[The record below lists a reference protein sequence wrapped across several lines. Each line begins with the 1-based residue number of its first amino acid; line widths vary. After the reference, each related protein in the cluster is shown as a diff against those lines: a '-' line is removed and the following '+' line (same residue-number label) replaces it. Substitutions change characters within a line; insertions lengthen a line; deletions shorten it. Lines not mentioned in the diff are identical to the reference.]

1 MDLDIA
7 VNRQLHGGMSALS
20 QEHKDLAS
28 EDTDIPTYF
37 DYNDVR
43 KPASV
48 YVEDRL
54 RSIIQELFSTR

>member
-1 MDLDIA
+1 MLMDLDIA
-7 VNRQLHGGMSALS
+7 VNRQLNGGMSALS

-48 YVEDRL
+48 YVDDQL
-54 RSIIQELFSTR
+54 RSII